1 MNGDDGAIPE
11 RMRARLHVTADLAA
25 DGMVELGREQA
36 HYLRNVLRLGAGA
49 AVALFN
55 GRDGEWRARVT
66 EGGKGRALLAI
77 EAQTRAQDAGP
88 DLWLA
93 FAPIKRAR
101 LDFLV
106 EKAVELGA
114 ARLMPVVTRHT
125 DVSRVNLDRLRATA
139 AEAAEQCER
148 LTLPLVDAPV
158 PFDRL
163 LADWPRDR
171 RLLVCAEAGAA
182 DPMAAV
188 LQDAAP
194 QNACG
199 LLIGPEGGFATAEL
213 DALRKLAFVTPVSL
227 GPRILR
233 AETAALAALACWQA
247 LLGDWGTRPPR
258 P

>member
-1 MNGDDGAIPE
+1 MNGDDGAIAE

-55 GRDGEWRARVT
+55 GRDGEWRARVA
-66 EGGKGRALLAI
+66 EGGKGRAVLAV
-77 EAQTRAQDAGP
+77 ETQTRPQDAAP
-88 DLWLA
+88 DMWLA

-148 LTLPLVDAPV
+148 LTLPTVDAPV

-182 DPMAAV
+182 DPVATV
-188 LQDAAP
+188 LRDAAP
-194 QNACG
+194 QNAYG

-247 LLGDWGTRPPR
+247 SLGDWGTRPPR

>member
-1 MNGDDGAIPE
+1 MDGETSE
-11 RMRARLHVTADLAA
+11 RMRARLHVTAALAA
-25 DGMVELGREQA
+25 GGTMELGREQA
-36 HYLRNVLRLGAGA
+36 HYLRNVLRLGPGA

-55 GRDGEWRARVT
+55 GRDGEWRARVQ
-66 EGGKGRALLAI
+66 EGGKGRAVLAV
-77 EAQTRAQDAGP
+77 EAQTRPQDAPP

-106 EKAVELGA
+106 EKAVELGV
-114 ARLMPVVTRHT
+114 ARLMPVITRHT
-125 DVSRVNLDRLRATA
+125 DVSRVNLDRLVANAT
-139 AEAAEQCER
+139 EAAEQCER
-148 LTLPLVDAPV
+148 MTLPVVDAPV
-158 PFDRL
+158 PLERL
-163 LADWPRDR
+163 LAGWPADR

-182 DPMAAV
+182 APVATV
-188 LQDAAP
+188 LSDTGAG
-194 QNACG
+194 NSYG
-199 LLIGPEGGFATAEL
+199 MLIGPEGGFAMGEL
-213 DALRKLAFVTPVSL
+213 DALRKLAFVTPISL